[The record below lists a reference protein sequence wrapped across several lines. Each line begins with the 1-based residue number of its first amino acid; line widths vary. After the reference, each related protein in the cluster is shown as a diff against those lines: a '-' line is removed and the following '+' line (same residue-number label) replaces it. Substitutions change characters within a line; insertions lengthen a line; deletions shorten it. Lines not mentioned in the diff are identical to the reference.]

1 MQGTGYTDSTP
12 IAMITAG
19 SMSKDAVAAGLVPA
33 ALPACAPPSTARDEL
48 DMLLAR
54 LSAQTSF
61 TGPRMSH
68 AEITGSINGT
78 YNADGYDHRPSTDV
92 DGSQG
97 AQIAY
102 RRHAIYGRGIS
113 STDRLCN
120 ALASPVLPRVSVCA
134 PAAATVGDGWLSSS
148 PFAPLE
154 KFPRLSLLSQG
165 SYDTAYDMHGKGAS
179 PQVLVAHTTPLSG
192 SLQWQAPVQQRCT
205 PVEVPPPADKRVA
218 GMPPVPAPPS
228 PAPQLSLTLPKNVV
242 HSRSILNMVFPPL
255 SPPVQRY
262 IGTCVST
269 AGCNSRGM
277 VNDTTSATRC
287 EHEEALPAP
296 PASPEPGSSAGSSMR
311 CAPSISA
318 PLLRALLHGLESGLA
333 AHMRGGGGSSEA
345 GASADGG
352 CCGNNTGCCS
362 GGRSRGS
369 RLSGLARRLLL
380 PCDLDDT
387 DALPSARPPAAATAG
402 GQLTSP
408 EQYTAHQW
416 AAARAMDAALT
427 SAAISASVPP
437 VAAPHDAAQPGSV
450 PHMQEGQDQ
459 PVGVLR
465 RSIRRRT
472 SSIRL
477 INSDAAI
484 PAKPPRDTT
493 PRVLSN
499 LPTPRV
505 LSNLSTPGGHSNLST
520 PRGLSNLPTP
530 GVPSSLPGS
539 PRARSSKRIMTRSQ
553 GKLGLTNS
561 ALLVCRKKAGSGI
574 RRGATR
580 VLMHTRRSAI
590 RVRAHTGAKQ
600 KGVRRPASAGGQS
613 TTTPHPPK
621 RVRTTGSS
629 DGSEQ
634 LSSTQ
639 VATTRRN
646 SLRRP

>member
-1 MQGTGYTDSTP
+1 MQGTGYTDSTLK
-12 IAMITAG
+12 AMVTAG

-33 ALPACAPPSTARDEL
+33 ALPAACAPTSAARDEL

-68 AEITGSINGT
+68 AEIIGSINGT
-78 YNADGYDHRPSTDV
+78 YNADGYDRQPSTDV

-102 RRHAIYGRGIS
+102 RRPAIYGRGIS

-120 ALASPVLPRVSVCA
+120 ALASPVLPGVSVCA
-134 PAAATVGDGWLSSS
+134 PAAATVSDGWLSSS
-148 PFAPLE
+148 PFAPLD

-192 SLQWQAPVQQRCT
+192 SLQRQAPVQQRCT
-205 PVEVPPPADKRVA
+205 PVEVPPPADKRAA

-228 PAPQLSLTLPKNVV
+228 PAPQLSLTLSKNVV
-242 HSRSILNMVFPPL
+242 HARSILNMVFPPL

-277 VNDTTSATRC
+277 VNDTTSAAQC

-402 GQLTSP
+402 GQLASP

-450 PHMQEGQDQ
+450 SHMQEGQDQ

-493 PRVLSN
+493 PGGLSN
-499 LPTPRV
+499 LPTP
-505 LSNLSTPGGHSNLST
+505 G
-520 PRGLSNLPTP
+520 GLSNLPTP
-530 GVPSSLPGS
+530 GVPSNLPTPGVLSSLPGS

-590 RVRAHTGAKQ
+590 RVRAHTSAKQ

-613 TTTPHPPK
+613 TTTSHPPK
-621 RVRTTGSS
+621 RVRATGSS

-646 SLRRP
+646 TLRRP